1 MRPAAPQTLS
11 YEELRFGVAALVA
24 LHRLAH
30 GCTTLHQ
37 RLLLFLAHAHEHVD
51 ELDVGGHPFEG
62 RQRALVH
69 PAHIALAIVA
79 RGFAALLVQVAQE
92 AVHGEMEVGV
102 IVFERVEVLQARDAH
117 VQLFSQLASAGLLG
131 VSLASILPPGNSHS
145 PVHLAVAALHGQ
157 DLVVALDDSGCHTDG
172 LHAATSPSH
181 NRRAVRATLQQC
193 NRLVS
198 QIDGCQ

>member
-1 MRPAAPQTLS
+1 MS

-24 LHRLAH
+24 LHGLAH
-30 GCTTLHQ
+30 GCTALHQ

-102 IVFERVEVLQARDAH
+102 IVFERVEVLQARDAY
-117 VQLFSQLASAGLLG
+117 VQLFSQLAQAGLLG
-131 VSLASILPPGNSHS
+131 GLACVDLASSNARLFKAPFVDMSSS
-145 PVHLAVAALHGQ
+145 PFRFCAIM
-157 DLVVALDDSGCHTDG
+157 C
-172 LHAATSPSH
+172 
-181 NRRAVRATLQQC
+181 
-193 NRLVS
+193 
-198 QIDGCQ
+198 